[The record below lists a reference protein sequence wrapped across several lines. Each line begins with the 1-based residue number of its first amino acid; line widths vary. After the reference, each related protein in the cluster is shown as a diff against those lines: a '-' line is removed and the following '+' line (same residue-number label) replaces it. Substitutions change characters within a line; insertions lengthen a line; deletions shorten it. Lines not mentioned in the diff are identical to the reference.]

1 MLSKLSEIK
10 ERAEKILQEADSL
23 EKLNELRVKTLGRK
37 GEITVMLRSL
47 KDLSPEIK
55 AQMGQAANQFKMQ
68 LEEMINQKSDEL
80 KQEQLLKRLQA
91 ETIDVTL
98 PGLPLMR
105 GSKHPLTRVYEEIR
119 DIFVGMGFNIAEG
132 PEIELDY
139 YNFEALNVPR
149 DHPAR
154 DMQDT
159 FYINEEVVLRTHTS
173 PVQVRTMEKMAPH
186 LPVRIIVPGK
196 VYRKDDDATHSPMFQ
211 QVEGL
216 VLDDRITLADLKG
229 TLMNFAREIF
239 EADLKV
245 RFRPSYFP
253 FTEPS
258 AEMDISCVN
267 CQGVGCRVCS
277 HTGWL
282 EILGAGM
289 VNPRVLEYGG
299 YDPEKVTGFAF
310 GMGIERIAMLKYGIN
325 DLRLFFD
332 NDRRFLQQ
340 FRGRVLYYLNSFG
353 SLGLLF

>member
-1 MLSKLSEIK
+1 MLTKLNEVK
-10 ERAEKILQEADSL
+10 ARAEKLLQEAVSI
-23 EKLNELRVKTLGRK
+23 EKLNDLRVKTLGRK
-37 GEITVMLRSL
+37 GEITLLLRSL
-47 KDLSPEIK
+47 KDLSPEEK
-55 AQMGQAANQFKMQ
+55 AELGMAANNFKMQ
-68 LEEMINQKSDEL
+68 LEEMINKKTEEL
-80 KQEQLLKRLQA
+80 KQQEMEKRLIA
-91 ETIDVTL
+91 EKIDVSL
-98 PGLPLMR
+98 PGLPFMR

-159 FYINEEVVLRTHTS
+159 FYIDEDIVLRTHTS
-173 PVQVRTMEKMAPH
+173 PVQVRTMEKLAPQV
-186 LPVRIIVPGK
+186 PVRIIVPGK

-216 VLDDRITLADLKG
+216 VLDNRITLADLKG
-229 TLMNFAREIF
+229 TLMHFAREIF
-239 EADLKV
+239 DADLKV
-245 RFRPSYFP
+245 RFRPSFFP

-258 AEMDISCVN
+258 AEMDISCVI
-267 CQGVGCRVCS
+267 CKGAGCRVCS

-299 YDPEKVTGFAF
+299 YDPERVTGFAF

-332 NDRRFLQQ
+332 NDRRFLKQ
-340 FRGRVLYYLNSFG
+340 F
-353 SLGLLF
+353 

>member
-1 MLSKLSEIK
+1 MLTKLNEIK
-10 ERAEKILQEADSL
+10 EQTERILQEAMNI
-23 EKLNELRVKTLGRK
+23 EKLNDLRVKTLGRK
-37 GEITVMLRSL
+37 GEITLLLRSL
-47 KDLSPEIK
+47 KDLSPKEK
-55 AQMGQAANQFKMQ
+55 AELGRAANRFKMQ
-68 LEEMINQKSDEL
+68 LEEMINDKTLEL
-80 KQEQLLKRLQA
+80 KQQELEKRLMG
-91 ETIDVTL
+91 EKIDVSL
-98 PGLPLMR
+98 PGLPFMR

-159 FYINEEVVLRTHTS
+159 FYINDDVVLRTHTS
-173 PVQVRTMEKMAPH
+173 PVQVRTMEKLAPQ

-216 VLDDRITLADLKG
+216 VLDSRITLADLKG

-239 EADLKV
+239 DADLKV

-258 AEMDISCVN
+258 AEMDISCVI
-267 CQGVGCRVCS
+267 CKGAGCRVCS

-289 VNPRVLEYGG
+289 VNPRVLDYGG
-299 YDPEKVTGFAF
+299 YDREKVTGFAF

-332 NDRRFLQQ
+332 NDRRFLRQ
-340 FRGRVLYYLNSFG
+340 F
-353 SLGLLF
+353 